1 MINVTMPGALY
12 SKSPPPGVTI
22 ISSITQMTLYTVFLL
37 FTDMVRI
44 NVKTR
49 FLLFT
54 YGSDNIL
61 NVDHY
66 FLLSWFI
73 MFVTNWA
80 KIQNLPSTDHIFKYI
95 TLKTISPVL
104 CDNILC
110 FFLFVCLFDQKVSV
124 LYFCDV
130 RAYIHLT
137 FIHLSCVSINRKA
150 GVSLQ

>member
-22 ISSITQMTLYTVFLL
+22 ISSMTLYTVFLL
-37 FTDMVRI
+37 FTYMVRI

-49 FLLFT
+49 FLLLT

-80 KIQNLPSTDHIFKYI
+80 KIQNWPSTDHIFKYI

-110 FFLFVCLFDQKVSV
+110 SGIYPPKGSFKNYV
-124 LYFCDV
+124 
-130 RAYIHLT
+130 T
-137 FIHLSCVSINRKA
+137 LSCLYGRFHWAILLLISYFQLSFQA
-150 GVSLQ
+150 LFA